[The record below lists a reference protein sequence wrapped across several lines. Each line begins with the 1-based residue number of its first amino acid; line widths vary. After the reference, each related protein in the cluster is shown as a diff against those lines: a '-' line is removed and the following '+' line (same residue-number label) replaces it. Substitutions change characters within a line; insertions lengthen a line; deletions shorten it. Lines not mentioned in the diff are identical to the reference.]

1 MNGASVIYPLVRNGF
16 SLTGPRCGFV
26 FLGHADPERFAEAA
40 PPRIGDDHGTAVL
53 HSLRPAQIEVALRQ
67 RPPSRS
73 SHVGASL
80 GPTHAPPRRLSA
92 HPSSATKLP
101 RGERS

>member
-40 PPRIGDDHGTAVL
+40 PPRLGDDHGTAVL
-53 HSLRPAQIEVALRQ
+53 HSLRPAQIEVAFRQ
-67 RPPSRS
+67 RGPYRASDVWS
-73 SHVGASL
+73 SL
-80 GPTHAPPRRLSA
+80 GPIQAQ
-92 HPSSATKLP
+92 P
-101 RGERS
+101 RGLRGDPSCVSKLARG